1 MLLRV
6 ALAEHLT
13 RPDEVCPLILDD
25 VTAHSDD
32 ERTRAL
38 LIALQTISRERQVI
52 VFSQETRVREW
63 AAEHLTYGQDKLE
76 ILMPIVRAG
85 N

>member
-1 MLLRV
+1 M

-32 ERTRAL
+32 ERTVAVL
-38 LIALQTISRERQVI
+38 NALQTISGDRQVAI

-63 AAEHLTYGQDKLE
+63 AEEHSTYGQDKLE